1 VHAAVPAAL
10 DVHLVIDNYGTH
22 KHAKV
27 RAWLAKRPRFHVH
40 YTPTYASWRNQIE
53 RWFGILSQREIRRGS
68 FTSVKELVA
77 RIDAFVANH
86 NDCARPFSWTRDRRR
101 DPRHSRPYLETY

>member
-68 FTSVKELVA
+68 FTS
-77 RIDAFVANH
+77 H